1 VLDFRILGPLQV
13 LDDAGVVGLG
23 SRDQRVLL
31 ARLLLE
37 PGRFVPLEQVIA
49 AVGRVATRSEVGA
62 CISELRRTLGAEVV
76 EQARGGCRLRIRPG
90 QIDVDRFRVLVEGA
104 DRGPPAER
112 EQRLRHALA
121 LWRGPVLADFA
132 GEPFAQAFIAELD
145 ELKRA
150 TEARLAQ
157 F

>member
-1 VLDFRILGPLQV
+1 VVAACESGGLD
-13 LDDAGVVGLG
+13 
-23 SRDQRVLL
+23 
-31 ARLLLE
+31 
-37 PGRFVPLEQVIA
+37 
-49 AVGRVATRSEVGA
+49 RSTSTA
-62 CISELRRTLGAEVV
+62 
-76 EQARGGCRLRIRPG
+76 
-90 QIDVDRFRVLVEGA
+90 FVLVEGA
-104 DRGPPAER
+104 DGGPPAER
-112 EQRLRHALA
+112 EERLRHALP

>member
-1 VLDFRILGPLQV
+1 
-13 LDDAGVVGLG
+13 
-23 SRDQRVLL
+23 
-31 ARLLLE
+31 
-37 PGRFVPLEQVIA
+37 
-49 AVGRVATRSEVGA
+49 
-62 CISELRRTLGAEVV
+62 
-76 EQARGGCRLRIRPG
+76 LRIRPG

-150 TEARLAQ
+150 TEARLAR